1 MFYKLS
7 RKKSNRKRNKY
18 KNEKWDRIYKNIKS
32 MIGFSRA
39 IEEWLVLKSF
49 RKETKYKSNLLLMP
63 MNDQIIYF
71 QKLLVEEKEEFS
83 QNDIDAIKVAEKLRA
98 LKKLLRT
105 WTTVN

>member
-63 MNDQIIYF
+63 MND
-71 QKLLVEEKEEFS
+71 
-83 QNDIDAIKVAEKLRA
+83 
-98 LKKLLRT
+98 
-105 WTTVN
+105 